1 MRKIRLI
8 FSVALFFALCVPCFA
23 NEMFKTGV
31 VASFY
36 ADKFHGRK
44 TASGEK
50 FNMYDYTAAH
60 KTLPFG
66 TILKVTNL
74 SNGKSVNVR
83 VNDRGP
89 FAKGREIDLSKAAA
103 IELDMITAGEATV
116 SLEIVSDS
124 KTEVASSTKTMTIE
138 KKGKNQTSTT
148 TTTKTTTKTAS
159 SNKAAEVAEKA
170 RKKEEQVASLKWDIQ
185 IGAYGKKDNAE
196 NMAKRLTD
204 AGFENVVFQK
214 GPSVIRVVIHDIP
227 TDNVQQT
234 LIDLEKQG
242 FTDYF
247 VRDRAD

>member
-1 MRKIRLI
+1 MRRFLTI
-8 FSVALFFALCVPCFA
+8 FFVFLCISAFSDELF
-23 NEMFKTGV
+23 KSGV
-31 VASFY
+31 TASFY

-103 IELDMITAGEATV
+103 IELDMIAAGEATV

-124 KTEVASSTKTMTIE
+124 KTEVASSTKTIE

-148 TTTKTTTKTAS
+148 TTTKTTTKTTS